1 MSKRLASV
9 ITTLW
14 LLTAWADASAQQS
27 AAALPIDKLTFQIDS
42 LQKALK
48 IPGLQVLIFTK
59 DSLLYQ
65 WNAGL
70 RNINAK
76 TPVTDQTLFQV
87 ASITKSLVAVATL
100 MLVQQGKLALTDE
113 VKKLVPDIL
122 IDNPWQTTDPV
133 RIAHL
138 LEHTAGFDDWSMKAY
153 AYNNPTIS
161 LQESFTIDAQSR
173 RSRWRPGTFMAYS
186 NAGPPVVA
194 RIIEKKTGQEFES
207 FVRQRIFTPLGIKRA
222 TFHRDGAALTDLAT
236 GYVGMDQREAPYWYL
251 LARPS
256 GGLNISAL
264 ELMPFVQMLMGRGS
278 FRGQQLLSPTL
289 VDRMETPT
297 TSLANRAG
305 SQQGYGLHN
314 FITAYQGHLLHGH
327 DGAGNG
333 QRAHYLY
340 QSDLNRGIIFLINTD
355 GPAFFKLRDA
365 ILKLVM
371 QDLPAQL
378 PPEYP
383 LSAAQ
388 KQTWLGY
395 YRPSHFRI
403 AKTGWFLGLTE
414 LVHISEEEGKLV
426 FYDGLGSKPVRLRP
440 VGSHQVLRLEK
451 QGYTPEITLVEDG
464 RHEAVLVRAF
474 GAGIQANTATKTS
487 VLGAWLPVVLGHLSL
502 LLIGLCVLLGLG
514 WLGRGVWLHR
524 KGRRLSALPVRI
536 SLFVYGLSYVVMLIF
551 LNGEGNHLGVV
562 SPQSITV
569 FVTSVLGPLAASGAL
584 IGLLRGYRQI
594 SGRLDLLI
602 LSVATSSAMLVVGYL
617 GVWGLIGFQPW
628 S

>member
-1 MSKRLASV
+1 MLKRLFSLL
-9 ITTLW
+9 TPLW
-14 LLTAWADASAQQS
+14 LLMAWLDASAQHA
-27 AAALPIDKLTFQIDS
+27 AAALPVDKLSFQIDS
-42 LQKALK
+42 LQKAHH

-65 WNAGL
+65 RNAGL
-70 RNINAK
+70 RNLKTK
-76 TPVTDQTLFQV
+76 TPVTAQTLFPV

-113 VKKLVPDIL
+113 VKKLVPDIP

-133 RIAHL
+133 RIAYL

-161 LQESFTIDAQSR
+161 LQEGFTIDPQAR
-173 RSRWRPGTFMAYS
+173 RTRWRPGTFMAYS
-186 NAGPPVVA
+186 NAAPPVVA
-194 RIIEKKTGQEFES
+194 RIIETKTGHEFES
-207 FVRQRIFTPLGIKRA
+207 FVRQRIFTPLGMKRA

-236 GYVGMDQREAPYWYL
+236 GYVGKDQQEAPYWYL

-278 FRGQQLLSPTL
+278 FQGQQLLSPAL

-327 DGAGNG
+327 DGAGIG
-333 QRAHYLY
+333 LRAHYLY
-340 QSDLNRGIIFLINTD
+340 QSGLNRGIIFLINTD

-365 ILKLVM
+365 ILKLVL
-371 QDLPAQL
+371 QDIPAQL

-403 AKTGWFLGLTE
+403 AKTGWFLGLTD
-414 LVHISEEEGKLV
+414 LLRISEEEGKLV
-426 FYDGLGSKPVRLRP
+426 FYDGLGSNPVRLRP
-440 VGSHQVLRLEK
+440 IGAHRALRLEK
-451 QGYTPEITLVEDG
+451 QGYTPELTLVQDD

-487 VLGAWLPVVLGHLSL
+487 ALGAWLPVALGHVCL
-502 LLIGLCVLLGLG
+502 LIIGLCVLLGFG
-514 WLGRGVWLHR
+514 WLGRGVWLWR

-536 SLFVYGLSYVVMLIF
+536 SLFVYGLSYVVMLIL

-562 SPQSITV
+562 SPQSMTV
-569 FVTSVLGPLAASGAL
+569 FVTSVLGPLAALGAL
-584 IGLLRGYRQI
+584 ASLLGRYKQI
-594 SGRLDLLI
+594 SGRFDWLFM
-602 LSVATSSAMLVVGYL
+602 SVATSSAMVVVGYL
-617 GVWGLIGFQPW
+617 GVWGLIGFQTW
-628 S
+628 A